1 VSWGS
6 YVIYNLQVLRGVA
19 AIGVVFYHTAYLLAG
34 GYHTDFFG
42 VSTFFV
48 ISGFIM
54 CFISRADA
62 RDFLRNRM
70 TRIVPMYWLC
80 TAAYLLLTCKIPIEI
95 ISAPMPLNILRSA
108 LFLPSGDRP
117 VLGVGWTLNFEMFF
131 YVLFALSL
139 MVSVRFAPLIVAAIL
154 LAIFALADRFP
165 DVFLLQY
172 YAQIYVRYFVVGIAA
187 YYVYAYL
194 PPFPRIVTACGG
206 LAVIAFC
213 YGSQF
218 AEPLWANTFVNL
230 LLYAMPGAIVICALL
245 MEKAGVFTRSRV
257 LLLLGDASYAIYLT
271 HTILF
276 KVLQSQ
282 ARHGTLGRAQDS
294 AAMMTIYVVAAIAI
308 GVAVHLWIE
317 KPVLRYIRRRFP
329 NRSTEAAS
337 KGRSATDA
345 VHA

>member
-1 VSWGS
+1 M
-6 YVIYNLQVLRGVA
+6 IYNLQVLRGIA
-19 AIGVVFYHTAYLLAG
+19 AIGVVFYHTDYRLAG
-34 GYHTDFFG
+34 DYHTDFFG

-62 RDFLRNRM
+62 RDFLRNRL

-95 ISAPMPLNILRSA
+95 ITAPMPLNILWSV
-108 LFLPSGDRP
+108 LFLPSGDHP

-139 MVSVRFAPLIVAAIL
+139 MISVRFAPFIVAAIL
-154 LAIFALADRFP
+154 VMIFTLADQFP

-172 YAQIYVRYFVVGIAA
+172 YAQTYVRFFVVGIAA
-187 YYVYAYL
+187 YYIYAYVPQL
-194 PPFPRIVTACGG
+194 PRP
-206 LAVIAFC
+206 LAAGAGFGVIAFC

-218 AEPLWANTFVNL
+218 VEPWWTNAPISS
-230 LLYAMPGAIVICALL
+230 LLYAMPCAIVISALL
-245 MEKAGVFTRSRV
+245 MEKAGAFAQSRV
-257 LLLLGDASYAIYLT
+257 LVLLGDASYTIYLT

-276 KVLQSQ
+276 KILQSQ
-282 ARHGTLGRAQDS
+282 ARHQGGVSSAHDS
-294 AAMMTIYVVAAIAI
+294 LTMMTVYVIAAIVV
-308 GVAVHLWIE
+308 GVAVHIWIE
-317 KPVLRYIRRRFP
+317 KPVLRYVRRRFP
-329 NRSTEAAS
+329 SRSKDPAGRGRPAA
-337 KGRSATDA
+337 DA

>member
-1 VSWGS
+1 M
-6 YVIYNLQVLRGVA
+6 IYNLQVLRGLA
-19 AIGVVFYHTAYLLAG
+19 AIGVVFYHTDYRLAG
-34 GYHTDFFG
+34 DYHTDFFG

-62 RDFLRNRM
+62 RDFLRNRL

-80 TAAYLLLTCKIPIEI
+80 TAAYLLLTCKIPVEI
-95 ISAPMPLNILRSA
+95 ISAPMPLNILRSVF
-108 LFLPSGDRP
+108 FLPSDDHP
-117 VLGVGWTLNFEMFF
+117 VLWVGWTLNLEMLF

-139 MVSVRFAPLIVAAIL
+139 VISVRLAPFIVAAIL
-154 LAIFALADRFP
+154 VTIFSMADQFP

-172 YAQIYVRYFVVGIAA
+172 YAQTYVRFFVVGVAA
-187 YYVYAYL
+187 YYVYAYFPPL
-194 PPFPRIVTACGG
+194 PRTLAACGG
-206 LAVIAFC
+206 IAVIAFC

-218 AEPLWANTFVNL
+218 VEPWWTNTFIPP

-245 MEKAGVFTRSRV
+245 MERAGVFTRSGV

-282 ARHGTLGRAQDS
+282 ARHWSIGNAQDS
-294 AAMMTIYVVAAIAI
+294 LMMMTIYVVAAIAV
-308 GVAVHLWIE
+308 GVAVHVWIE
-317 KPVLRYIRRRFP
+317 KPVLRYVRRRFQ
-329 NRSTEAAS
+329 NRSTEPA
-337 KGRSATDA
+337 GRDRSATDR
-345 VHA
+345 VHAS